1 MATPSADTRPGGF
14 IEHHFAAAQLYSEW
28 LGPGDLFAEVNL
40 GAAVFGREGITSCSD
55 YFAEM
60 VGCTLAEL
68 HGRQPEG
75 FALDEVCG
83 INQPSLPKTA
93 APHRDYPWKTKDGG
107 CIWLRVRSASRR
119 GDHVMC
125 IFDDV
130 TDTKCLE
137 AKLEALAAS
146 NKFLETTVEN
156 VPVGL
161 AHCVMDETWT
171 INRALENISGYK
183 RDEVD
188 TLDKW
193 IDACYVAKSD
203 EVRQLYAEAKRQGWP
218 KLALEVNRKDG
229 ERRWLEFTGQ
239 SYDGGTI
246 WLIQDVTER
255 LMSEEKSR
263 CVFDYSLEPMFLVD
277 KGIIV
282 DCNHAAVRTLRAKDR
297 ASFLAMRLSPVDFSP
312 EFQPDGQRSAEKFA
326 MLRQESADRHVEWM
340 VRRFDGSEDPTFVI
354 AKADEQDTAVAGGVL
369 KGLKGAE
376 AGERRTEWMHRRLDG
391 TPLPTLELA
400 KDIRVGD
407 RMLTLTVWQDLTEAK
422 KQEEE
427 LRRAK
432 EAAEDASIAKSRS
445 LANMSHE
452 IRTPMNGVIGVVE
465 LLRSTPLTEE
475 QKSYLEI
482 LGSSGASLLRIL
494 SDVLDLAKV
503 ESQSLQL
510 ESIEFGLR
518 DLLSDTLALLRVA
531 SQEKGLKLCTEI
543 NAEVP
548 DKLVGDP
555 TRLRQVL
562 LNLLSNAIKF
572 TEKGSIRVKVGVD
585 MQKRKRRRVEDVESG
600 DGQRCSRVS
609 GSCMLNFDVIDN
621 GVGIAPE
628 TASQLFEAFTQA
640 DSSTSRKYGGTGLGL
655 TICKNLVSLMGGEIA
670 VISDIGVG
678 STFSFSVRL
687 GLPPLFSRKRSLSP
701 TPPTSSAR
709 DSPTRSE
716 NTDASSSRIEK
727 WKGLSVLIVED
738 NKVNQIV
745 ATRML
750 KLLGLQK
757 LDVVENG
764 AKAVDACKKVRYDI
778 VLMDCH
784 MPEMDGFEATLQI
797 RALSSQDCSAPDWSQ
812 PLIAALTA
820 SALSH
825 ERERCEQV
833 GMDVFLT
840 KPVQVK
846 DLEIVLRS
854 EAEGLYQTRRQPQ
867 AERVP
872 GEALD

>member
-1 MATPSADTRPGGF
+1 MDDASPFAHSRP
-14 IEHHFAAAQLYSEW
+14 AAQNGCHSMAGQPYSKW
-28 LGPGDLFAEVNL
+28 LGPGDFFDLVKL
-40 GAAVFGREGITSCSD
+40 GLAVIGRDGVISCSD
-55 YFAEM
+55 CFAEM
-60 VGCTLAEL
+60 VGCPVAEAR
-68 HGRQPEG
+68 GRRLEDFSMDDFYRAKEANTNGQTG
-75 FALDEVCG
+75 QKKQNGKLDY
-83 INQPSLPKTA
+83 
-93 APHRDYPWKTKDGG
+93 RWRKDDGT
-107 CIWLRVRSASRR
+107 CVWLRIRASTKC
-119 GDHVMC
+119 GEQLMC
-125 IFDDV
+125 VFDDV
-130 TDTKCLE
+130 TELKELQE
-137 AKLEALAAS
+137 KLEVITETKNIYEGVFENLPIGIGYCGPKEKWMI
-146 NKFLETTVEN
+146 NK
-156 VPVGL
+156 
-161 AHCVMDETWT
+161 
-171 INRALENISGYK
+171 ALEDISGH
-183 RDEVD
+183 RREDVGN
-188 TLDKW
+188 LDKW
-193 IDACYVAKSD
+193 FLACYKERAPAIRELY
-203 EVRQLYAEAKRQGWP
+203 EVLKADDYPREVT
-218 KLALEVNRKDG
+218 LELWRNDG
-229 ERRWLEFTGQ
+229 TRRWVEFTGRG
-239 SYDGGTI
+239 YVGGEV
-246 WLIQDVTER
+246 WLIQDITER
-255 LMSEEKSR
+255 LINEEKSR
-263 CVFDYSLEPMFLVD
+263 CVFDYSLEPMLLL
-277 KGIIV
+277 KNGIIV
-282 DCNHAAVRTLRAKDR
+282 DCNVAAVKCLRAKDK
-297 ASFLAMRLSPVDFSP
+297 SSLLAMGLTPTQVSP
-312 EFQPDGQRSAEKFA
+312 EFQPDGQLSSKKFA
-326 MLRQESADRHVEWM
+326 ALWSGLLANGECRGEW
-340 VRRFDGSEDPTFVI
+340 TH
-354 AKADEQDTAVAGGVL
+354 Q
-369 KGLKGAE
+369 
-376 AGERRTEWMHRRLDG
+376 RLDG
-391 TPLPTLELA
+391 TTFPTFLLA
-400 KDIRVGD
+400 RDIRVGE
-407 RMLTLTVWQDLTEAK
+407 RMVVLAVWQDLTEVK
-422 KQEEE
+422 KHEEE
-427 LRRAK
+427 LRLAK
-432 EAAEDASIAKSRS
+432 EAAERASLAKSRF

-452 IRTPMNGVIGVVE
+452 IRTPMNGVIGVAE
-465 LLRSTPLTEE
+465 LLRNTPMSEE

-482 LGSSGASLLRIL
+482 IRTSGDSLLRIL